1 MWKATTSTLLVDA
14 LKLDREE
21 GQDLSRTLED
31 MAEELCTHLA
41 PFIKSKYKSFR
52 AQIFDIIREALDLD
66 QLFSK
71 QVAEIC
77 WTFGADEPRNFNE
90 ATMELQQAEKRAV
103 DGQQVQFVVAPGLIK
118 RGRSTG
124 EDYETTTI
132 LLRTTVSCEPIT
144 TDNPGE
150 SHKPPL
156 PKSQKPS
163 MWTRVEK
170 LIPRGRQED

>member
-1 MWKATTSTLLVDA
+1 MSGTL
-14 LKLDREE
+14 R
-21 GQDLSRTLED
+21 D

-41 PFIKSKYKSFR
+41 ALTKSKYESVR
-52 AQIFDIIREALDLD
+52 AQIFDIIGEALNLD

-90 ATMELQQAEKRAV
+90 ASMELQQAEKRAV
-103 DGQQVQFVVAPGLIK
+103 DGQQVQIVIAPGLIK

-124 EDYETTTI
+124 EDYEKTTI
-132 LLRTTVSCEPIT
+132 LLRITVSCEPIT
-144 TDNPGE
+144 TNNPGE

-156 PKSQKPS
+156 SKSQKPS
-163 MWTRVEK
+163 MWTRW
-170 LIPRGRQED
+170 RS